1 MAYKALQDLTTERQE
16 YDFTEEIGKLDSKIS
31 PLTVLTNQIGKR
43 GVLKAVKHYWYH
55 EEMDNRWDVLVGAQ
69 AAATTILTVTNYA
82 YFHKWDVCTIPE
94 TTWFG
99 ICNED
104 TIDDTD
110 VEFIKLASGTGAATT
125 GENVLILGPAIEEGS
140 PGVDAYQG
148 TVTALWNVTTTLQR
162 TWSVTREMQE
172 NAINGGDELAR
183 LQNKKMRE
191 LARDIE
197 LHLWHGERFSG
208 STGVTAVKYL
218 NLNGGLLYFLINASG
233 DGNANTTEAT
243 TLTEATWQ
251 AFLAEEFKYVD
262 TCYVFMSEIIQRC
275 VDNWARGKLQMAPES
290 KIYGLNITEY
300 PMTGKRA
307 LLIDARRVLEDGAA
321 STLTDFGGYAVALDL
336 SDIKLLWYP
345 NQTPKLTTHVETAKQ
360 ALNRREDASQCQFTI
375 EVGDSKRHAVLK
387 GVTTIG

>member
-1 MAYKALQDLTTERQE
+1 MAYKALEDLTTERQE
-16 YDFTEEIGKLDSKIS
+16 YDFTEEIHKLDTKIS

-43 GVLKAVKHYWYH
+43 GTTKGVRHYWYH
-55 EEMDNRWDVLVGAQ
+55 EEMDNRWDVLVGEQ

-82 YFHKWDVCTIPE
+82 RFHKWDVCFIPE
-94 TTWFG
+94 TTWMG

-110 VEFIKLASGTGAATT
+110 VEFVKLVSGSGAATT

-148 TVTALWNVTTTLQR
+148 TVTALYNYTSTIQR
-162 TWSVTREMQE
+162 AWSVTREVQD
-172 NAINGGDELAR
+172 NAIHGGDELAR

-191 LARDIE
+191 MARDIE
-197 LHLWHGERFSG
+197 LYLWHNERYL
-208 STGVTAVKYL
+208 STGVTGTKNL
-218 NLNGGLLYFLINASG
+218 SLNGGLIYFLTGSG
-233 DGNANTTEAT
+233 DGAANTTSAT

-262 TCYVFMSEIIQRC
+262 TCYVFMSELIQRC
-275 VDNWARGKLQMAPES
+275 MDNWSRGKLRLAPES
-290 KIYGLNITEY
+290 KTYGMNITEY
-300 PMTGKRA
+300 VMTGKRA

-321 STLTDFGGYAVALDL
+321 TTLTDFGGYAVALDL

-345 NQTPKLTTHVETAKQ
+345 GQEPKMTTHVETEKQ
-360 ALNRREDASQCQFTI
+360 RLNRREDASQCQFTL
-375 EVGDSKRHAVLK
+375 EVGDSKRHAVLS